1 MSIKRNSISYKKL
14 NIINNSP
21 NYQSS
26 LKMENDNLNIEI
38 KKLYAIITNLKNQIL
53 IDKNSVINSDK
64 KETELKMLKEKII
77 NDNKKIEEYK
87 IKCDSYE
94 KDIAKLNEQINSN
107 LESDKK
113 EENNSAKLHNKNNDL
128 KFIIQKN
135 ISFDLNLKDA
145 NNNKL
150 IKEDNIFVTEK
161 EGYIKILNENK
172 ILEQKNKYNS
182 EIINQKDNEITNLIN
197 KNKKMHED
205 LIKYINLT
213 KKNTNN
219 INYLKIEKLNL
230 EDIMIAQEENIKKLS
245 SKINKL
251 IEINK
256 KYSLTI
262 QKNKIYILNLKET
275 LKVLNKE
282 FFNLQNKLKKSFE
295 NSINSINLDVGEKK
309 ILSANNSPKYKK
321 LNNFNTNIKNHKIF
335 SLKRYKNNFNG
346 LSYKFDNIIKNNNIL
361 NIKSLQINKKPYIN
375 SRNYYGAIFN
385 KRNDFHSLR
394 KNESMEV
401 NNIKIS
407 SDSNYLDKV
416 DKQNRKIFH
425 RGKSSIL
432 LHKSLDLNKKEQL
445 EMKNIKELKSM
456 FDQII
461 LDLDKS

>member
-14 NIINNSP
+14 NILNNSP

-38 KKLYAIITNLKNQIL
+38 KKLYSIITNLKNQIL
-53 IDKNSVINSDK
+53 TDKNSVINSDE
-64 KETELKMLKEKII
+64 KETEIKMLKEKII
-77 NDNKKIEEYK
+77 NDNKIIEEYK
-87 IKCDSYE
+87 IKSNLYE
-94 KDIAKLNEQINSN
+94 KDIAQLNEKINSY
-107 LESDKK
+107 LENDKK
-113 EENNSAKLHNKNNDL
+113 EKINSEKLNLKLIINKT
-128 KFIIQKN
+128 
-135 ISFDLNLKDA
+135 ISFNLNLKDT
-145 NNNKL
+145 NNN
-150 IKEDNIFVTEK
+150 IINEDNIFVTEK

-172 ILEQKNKYNS
+172 ILEQKNKFNS
-182 EIINQKDNEITNLIN
+182 EVINQKDNEIKNLIN
-197 KNKKMHED
+197 KNKQMHED

-213 KKNTNN
+213 KKYTNN

-262 QKNKIYILNLKET
+262 QKNKIYILNLEET

-295 NSINSINLDVGEKK
+295 NSINSINLDADEKK

-375 SRNYYGAIFN
+375 SRNYYGERFN
-385 KRNDFHSLR
+385 KRNDFHCLR

-407 SDSNYLDKV
+407 SDSNYLDKI
-416 DKQNRKIFH
+416 DNQNRKVFP

-432 LHKSLDLNKKEQL
+432 LHKNLDLNKKEQL